1 MVNICVITYKKLDQ
15 LVREAISTYA
25 DKDIRITLIEG
36 LRNEILEK
44 KKREAIE
51 KCDVIIAGGAN
62 ARIARENFNLP
73 VIPYKITDMDYIW
86 ALRRAMNFGKKVAIV
101 TYQVPIAENNFR
113 FYKEEMNGNVENL
126 IYEDTEELCTKLQE
140 KAYDVVIGAAHAV
153 EIGEMLGKYTILIYP
168 GVSSIQETITSA
180 KELVYQIRRE
190 REKMQFAS
198 ALLRY
203 NKEGV
208 LLADE
213 EGRIVDCNYSAAQI
227 LKRKTSEL
235 RGISL
240 EKLCEE
246 MDLYQWICSG
256 DVEKKQTVIIEHQE
270 IFMHTIRLEAE
281 GGKISGVLV
290 LMDQVSAVKNDLTN
304 EKKSRKYKEEKGFA
318 AKMTFTDII
327 GESQKLLTCIEDAKY
342 FAKSDASVLIR
353 GETGVG
359 KEVFAQSIHN
369 QSARKNEV
377 FVAINCAALP
387 ENLLE
392 SELFGYDEGAF
403 TGGRRNGKKGL
414 FELADKG
421 TIFLDEIGE
430 ISPAMQSRL
439 LRVIQEREIMHVGG
453 DKIIPINVRILAATN
468 RDLENMDPL
477 EFRRDLLYRLNV
489 LELNIPPLRERED
502 DVVLLFEKM
511 FRARKELP
519 LYRVELPDELKHILK
534 LYTWQGNIRE
544 LQNVTERFCLYL
556 TRWPSINGRNMKSA
570 LVKAI
575 GENRLKQAVF
585 QSCGYDGKN
594 ITEELI
600 RELKIVFS
608 INREQIAQILGVSR
622 TTIWRITGGMDKN
635 VSK

>member
-1 MVNICVITYKKLDQ
+1 MINICVITYKKLDQ
-15 LVREAISTYA
+15 LVREAIGTYV
-25 DKDIRITLIEG
+25 DKEIRITLIEG
-36 LRNEILEK
+36 LRNEILEE

-62 ARIARENFNLP
+62 ARIARENFNIP
-73 VIPYKITDMDYIW
+73 VVPYKITDMDYIW
-86 ALRRAMNFGKKVAIV
+86 ALRRAMNFGKKAVIV

-113 FYKEEMNGNVENL
+113 FYKEEMGGNVENL
-126 IYEDTEELCTKLQE
+126 IYEDTEELCSKLQA
-140 KAYDVVIGAAHAV
+140 KDYDVVIGAAHAV
-153 EIGEMLGKYTILIYP
+153 EMGEMLGKYTILIYP

-180 KELVYQIRRE
+180 KELVRQIRRE
-190 REKMQFAS
+190 REKMQFAA

-213 EGRIVDCNYSAAQI
+213 EGRVVDCNYSAAQI
-227 LKRKTSEL
+227 LKRKASEL
-235 RGISL
+235 RGASL
-240 EKLCEE
+240 ETVCEE
-246 MDLYQWICSG
+246 VDMLKMIRSDEA
-256 DVEKKQTVIIEHQE
+256 EKKQTVIIGQQE
-270 IFMHTIRLEAE
+270 IFLHTIRLEAD
-281 GGKISGVLV
+281 GGRISGGLV
-290 LMDQVSAVKNDLTN
+290 LMAKAAAVKDDLAN
-304 EKKSRKYKEEKGFA
+304 ERKNRKYKEEKGFA
-318 AKMTFTDII
+318 AKMTFEDII
-327 GESQKLLTCIEDAKY
+327 GDSPALSACIEDAKY

-414 FELADKG
+414 FELADNG

-439 LRVIQEREIMHVGG
+439 LRVLQEREIMHVGG

-468 RDLENMDPL
+468 RDLENMDPV

-511 FRARKELP
+511 FRTRKELP
-519 LYRVELPDELKHILK
+519 LYRVELSDELKHILK
-534 LYTWQGNIRE
+534 LYTWPGNIRE
-544 LQNVTERFCLYL
+544 LQNVAERFCLYL
-556 TRWPSINGRNMKSA
+556 TRWPRINERNMKSA

-575 GENRLKQAVF
+575 GEKRLKQAVF
-585 QSCGYDGKN
+585 TSCGYDGKN
-594 ITEELI
+594 ITEDLVN
-600 RELKIVFS
+600 ELKTVFS
-608 INREQIAQILGVSR
+608 INREQIAQLLGVSR
-622 TTIWRITGGMDKN
+622 TTIWRITGGSEKN